1 MAKRK
6 AFYLYKRKKKHG
18 AYWYVCY
25 INPDT
30 GAQET
35 AKSIDVLK
43 ERLDMGCGFSVK
55 DRDSAAIIAG
65 KALEAG
71 LVFSSASS
79 MSFNSYCKAFWE
91 YETSEYVALR
101 NRLKPDS
108 IGREYC
114 MNMLG
119 NYRNHVEPVIP
130 AHTRLGSVTVD
141 MLDRVVSHALSCGMA
156 SGSVQMIVLSF
167 SIPLKEAVRK
177 RMIKS
182 NPASCLMRIPRS
194 ERERGIMRHDEVV
207 RLMERVDS
215 RPGDRIAMAVKLSLT
230 TGMRSGEV
238 RALSVREIFL
248 CDAVRDDGVA
258 MARIVIEHSLAP
270 YSGIKCPKNHKSRE
284 LYIDDEFA
292 RTLVSSASC
301 DGVVFPGTRS
311 TYMSSVELR
320 LGFYALLAD
329 IGIDEKERAER
340 NLTFH
345 SLRHMFN
352 TMLHDA
358 ELGAGERMLA
368 LGHSSRKVNERYVH
382 DSERRLMKVSLVSSR
397 ILHLARP
404 GAEKSAEEFQY
415 FLPSEK
421 TSADDSLS
429 RYREQS

>member
-43 ERLDMGCGFSVK
+43 ERLD
-55 DRDSAAIIAG
+55 AG

-130 AHTRLGSVTVD
+130 ARTRLGSVTVD
-141 MLDRVVSHALSCGMA
+141 MLDRVVSQALSCGMA

-207 RLMERVDS
+207 RLMERVDA

-270 YSGIKCPKNHKSRE
+270 YSGIKCPKNHRSRE

-292 RTLVSSASC
+292 RTLVSC

-421 TSADDSLS
+421 TSAEDSLS

>member
-30 GAQET
+30 GVQET

-43 ERLDMGCGFSVK
+43 ERLNLGCGFTVK

-79 MSFNSYCKAFWE
+79 MSFNSYCKAFWD
-91 YETSEYVALR
+91 YETSEYVTLR

-130 AHTRLGSVTVD
+130 ERTRLGSVTVE
-141 MLDRVVSHALSCGMA
+141 MLDRVVSHALSSGMA

-167 SIPLKEAVRK
+167 SIPLKEAVR
-177 RMIKS
+177 RRIIKS
-182 NPASCLMRIPRS
+182 NPASCLMKIPRS
-194 ERERGIMRHDEVV
+194 EKERGIMSMDELA
-207 RLMERVDS
+207 RLMALVDS

-238 RALSVREIFL
+238 RALTSRNITLGEKM
-248 CDAVRDDGVA
+248 RSDGTS
-258 MARIVIEHSLAP
+258 MARIVIEHSIAP
-270 YSGIKCPKNHKSRE
+270 YSGIKCPKNRRVRE
-284 LYIDDEFA
+284 LYVEDSFA
-292 RTLVSSASC
+292 AELVSSAS
-301 DGVVFPGTRS
+301 DSGIVFPGTRS
-311 TYMSSVELR
+311 EYMSSVELR
-320 LGFYALLAD
+320 LGFYAILAE
-329 IGIDEKERAER
+329 IGIGEQERAGR

-352 TMLHDA
+352 TLLYDCQ
-358 ELGAGERMLA
+358 LGSEERMLA
-368 LGHSSRKVNERYVH
+368 LGHRSEKVNERYVH
-382 DSERRLMKVSLVSSR
+382 ESESRLMRVSLVTSG
-397 ILHLARP
+397 ILHLSRP
-404 GAEKSAEEFQY
+404 GAEKSAEVLQY

-429 RYREQS
+429 R

>member
-130 AHTRLGSVTVD
+130 ARTRLGSVTVD

-177 RMIKS
+177 
-182 NPASCLMRIPRS
+182 
-194 ERERGIMRHDEVV
+194 DE
-207 RLMERVDS
+207 D
-215 RPGDRIAMAVKLSLT
+215 P
-230 TGMRSGEV
+230 
-238 RALSVREIFL
+238 
-248 CDAVRDDGVA
+248 
-258 MARIVIEHSLAP
+258 P
-270 YSGIKCPKNHKSRE
+270 
-284 LYIDDEFA
+284 
-292 RTLVSSASC
+292 
-301 DGVVFPGTRS
+301 
-311 TYMSSVELR
+311 
-320 LGFYALLAD
+320 
-329 IGIDEKERAER
+329 
-340 NLTFH
+340 
-345 SLRHMFN
+345 
-352 TMLHDA
+352 
-358 ELGAGERMLA
+358 
-368 LGHSSRKVNERYVH
+368 
-382 DSERRLMKVSLVSSR
+382 
-397 ILHLARP
+397 
-404 GAEKSAEEFQY
+404 
-415 FLPSEK
+415 
-421 TSADDSLS
+421 
-429 RYREQS
+429 